1 MKLKEK
7 TKIQAKDENYS
18 KVYEF
23 PALVFPL
30 TGKARAP
37 WAGEESHGQSRQSNT
52 GPQKSGAQQPCKA
65 SLSHGQSGHGQNFV
79 QNLWYLGLSNT
90 STYNLVLA
98 SAARRIM
105 LLLDCFLISVQYRF
119 PVELFRCLIVVKHL
133 DNNTDQANNG
143 SVAASNHFSAIL

>member
-37 WAGEESHGQSRQSNT
+37 WAGEESHGQSR
-52 GPQKSGAQQPCKA
+52 
-65 SLSHGQSGHGQNFV
+65 
-79 QNLWYLGLSNT
+79 
-90 STYNLVLA
+90 
-98 SAARRIM
+98 
-105 LLLDCFLISVQYRF
+105 
-119 PVELFRCLIVVKHL
+119 
-133 DNNTDQANNG
+133 
-143 SVAASNHFSAIL
+143 